1 MKYLIYIVAIDHS
14 QSLNKNSDY
23 SKYCLN
29 TWKYWCNKHN
39 IDLHIATEHDNR
51 FKYAVWN
58 KELIYEIG
66 QDYDKIGII
75 DSDTMIRWDAPN
87 IFEQIN
93 EEIAGVVDTSDLRW
107 ILNSLNNYGDA
118 FFKEWTQPDIDE
130 YFNAGVLFFDKKYL
144 NIFKQVL
151 DFYLENKIK
160 LDNWKKGGGK
170 EQTVLNYFLTKNK
183 VNKTDLFEKYCQ
195 ITEGIR
201 VNHDDGSKR
210 IKYCL
215 ECKIEKILN
224 IVESSYICP
233 LCGDME
239 VIIIDEDVQIKDYSP
254 YKRLNRFREWLNAFQ
269 AKQSPEIDNAI
280 YNEIIDELN
289 KRRITDLSILNREKM
304 RNILKKL
311 KFNYLYE
318 HTHYII
324 NKLTGLPSPKITRD
338 MEKMFIRM
346 FLMIQEPWSKY
357 KPIDRKNFLSY
368 SYVLHKFCELL
379 ELDHLLDCF
388 PLHKQLDILMEND
401 CIWKKICT
409 DLNWD
414 FISSFK

>member
-1 MKYLIYIVAIDHS
+1 MSGLS
-14 QSLNKNSDY
+14 QKNKNTDI
-23 SKYCLN
+23 K
-29 TWKYWCNKHN
+29 
-39 IDLHIATEHDNR
+39 
-51 FKYAVWN
+51 
-58 KELIYEIG
+58 
-66 QDYDKIGII
+66 KI
-75 DSDTMIRWDAPN
+75 ST
-87 IFEQIN
+87 
-93 EEIAGVVDTSDLRW
+93 
-107 ILNSLNNYGDA
+107 
-118 FFKEWTQPDIDE
+118 
-130 YFNAGVLFFDKKYL
+130 
-144 NIFKQVL
+144 
-151 DFYLENKIK
+151 LENKHRQKIK
-160 LDNWKKGGGK
+160 EFEIEKDSFSLLENKLNEINNEIDEIDKNREKFTNIDQHKRAILLDTKDDIEKKLHLLKNNITEMDYYDKTGDI
-170 EQTVLNYFLTKNK
+170 LINYYNIKNVEDDPIESKNILSFLCKKKQVDEKPKNK

-233 LCGDME
+233 LCDDME

>member
-1 MKYLIYIVAIDHS
+1 MSVSS
-14 QSLNKNSDY
+14 QKNKN
-23 SKYCLN
+23 
-29 TWKYWCNKHN
+29 T
-39 IDLHIATEHDNR
+39 
-51 FKYAVWN
+51 
-58 KELIYEIG
+58 
-66 QDYDKIGII
+66 
-75 DSDTMIRWDAPN
+75 
-87 IFEQIN
+87 
-93 EEIAGVVDTSDLRW
+93 
-107 ILNSLNNYGDA
+107 
-118 FFKEWTQPDIDE
+118 DI
-130 YFNAGVLFFDKKYL
+130 KK
-144 NIFKQVL
+144 VST
-151 DFYLENKIK
+151 LENKHRQKIK
-160 LDNWKKGGGK
+160 EFAIEKENFSLLENKLNDINKEIDEIDKNCEKFTNINQENRATLLDLKDDIERKIHLLKNNISEMDYYDKTGDILINYYNIKNVEDDSIDSKNILTFLCKKK
-170 EQTVLNYFLTKNK
+170 QVDEKSTNK
-183 VNKTDLFEKYCQ
+183 INKTELFEKYCQ

-201 VNHDDGSKR
+201 VNADDGSKR

-224 IVESSYICP
+224 LVESSYICP

-269 AKQSPEIDNAI
+269 AKQSPEIDNSI
-280 YNEIIDELN
+280 YNEIINELN
-289 KRRITDLSILNREKM
+289 RRRVTDLSTLNREKM
-304 RNILKKL
+304 RSILKKL

-324 NKLTGLPSPKITRD
+324 NKLTGLPPPKITRD

-346 FLMIQEPWSKY
+346 FLMIQEPWLKY
-357 KPIDRKNFLSY
+357 KLVDRKNFLSY
-368 SYVLHKFCELL
+368 GYVLHKFCELL

-409 DLNWD
+409 YLNWD

>member
-1 MKYLIYIVAIDHS
+1 MSGPS
-14 QSLNKNSDY
+14 QKNKNTDI
-23 SKYCLN
+23 K
-29 TWKYWCNKHN
+29 
-39 IDLHIATEHDNR
+39 
-51 FKYAVWN
+51 
-58 KELIYEIG
+58 
-66 QDYDKIGII
+66 KI
-75 DSDTMIRWDAPN
+75 ST
-87 IFEQIN
+87 
-93 EEIAGVVDTSDLRW
+93 
-107 ILNSLNNYGDA
+107 
-118 FFKEWTQPDIDE
+118 
-130 YFNAGVLFFDKKYL
+130 
-144 NIFKQVL
+144 
-151 DFYLENKIK
+151 LENKHRQKIK
-160 LDNWKKGGGK
+160 EFEIEKDSFSLLENKLNDITNEIDEIDKNREKFTNIEQQKRAILLDTKDDIERKIHLLKNNITEMDYYDKTGDILINYYNIKNVEDDQLESKNILSFLCKKK
-170 EQTVLNYFLTKNK
+170 QVDEKPKNK

-201 VNHDDGSKR
+201 VNPDDGSKR

-224 IVESSYICP
+224 LVESSYICP

-304 RNILKKL
+304 RSILKKL

-324 NKLTGLPSPKITRD
+324 NKLTGLAPPKITRD

-368 SYVLHKFCELL
+368 GYVLHKFCELL

-401 CIWKKICT
+401 SIWKKICT

>member
-1 MKYLIYIVAIDHS
+1 MSGLS
-14 QSLNKNSDY
+14 QKNKNTDI
-23 SKYCLN
+23 K
-29 TWKYWCNKHN
+29 
-39 IDLHIATEHDNR
+39 
-51 FKYAVWN
+51 
-58 KELIYEIG
+58 
-66 QDYDKIGII
+66 KI
-75 DSDTMIRWDAPN
+75 ST
-87 IFEQIN
+87 
-93 EEIAGVVDTSDLRW
+93 
-107 ILNSLNNYGDA
+107 
-118 FFKEWTQPDIDE
+118 
-130 YFNAGVLFFDKKYL
+130 
-144 NIFKQVL
+144 
-151 DFYLENKIK
+151 LENKHRQKIK
-160 LDNWKKGGGK
+160 EFEIEKDSFSLLENKLNEINNEIDEIDKNREKFTNIDQHKRAILLDTKDDIEKKLHLLKNNITEMDYYDKTGDI
-170 EQTVLNYFLTKNK
+170 LINYYNIKNIEDDPIESKNILSFLCKKKQVDEKPKNK

-289 KRRITDLSILNREKM
+289 KRRITDLSLLNREKM

>member
-1 MKYLIYIVAIDHS
+1 MSGLS
-14 QSLNKNSDY
+14 QKNKNTDI
-23 SKYCLN
+23 K
-29 TWKYWCNKHN
+29 
-39 IDLHIATEHDNR
+39 
-51 FKYAVWN
+51 
-58 KELIYEIG
+58 
-66 QDYDKIGII
+66 KI
-75 DSDTMIRWDAPN
+75 ST
-87 IFEQIN
+87 
-93 EEIAGVVDTSDLRW
+93 
-107 ILNSLNNYGDA
+107 
-118 FFKEWTQPDIDE
+118 
-130 YFNAGVLFFDKKYL
+130 
-144 NIFKQVL
+144 
-151 DFYLENKIK
+151 LENKHRQKIK
-160 LDNWKKGGGK
+160 EFEIEKDSFSSLENKLNEINNEIDEIDKNREKFTNIDQHKRAILLDTKDDIEKKLHLLKNNITEMDYYDKTGDI
-170 EQTVLNYFLTKNK
+170 LINYYNIKNVEDDPIESKNILSFLCKKKQVDEKPKNK

-304 RNILKKL
+304 RSILKKL

-368 SYVLHKFCELL
+368 GYVLHKFCELL

>member
-1 MKYLIYIVAIDHS
+1 MSVSS
-14 QSLNKNSDY
+14 QKNKN
-23 SKYCLN
+23 
-29 TWKYWCNKHN
+29 T
-39 IDLHIATEHDNR
+39 
-51 FKYAVWN
+51 
-58 KELIYEIG
+58 
-66 QDYDKIGII
+66 
-75 DSDTMIRWDAPN
+75 
-87 IFEQIN
+87 
-93 EEIAGVVDTSDLRW
+93 
-107 ILNSLNNYGDA
+107 
-118 FFKEWTQPDIDE
+118 DI
-130 YFNAGVLFFDKKYL
+130 KK
-144 NIFKQVL
+144 VST
-151 DFYLENKIK
+151 LENKHRQKIK
-160 LDNWKKGGGK
+160 EFAIEKENFSLLENKLNEINNEIHEIDKNCEKFTNIKQENRAALLDLKDDIERKIHLLKNNISEMDYYDKTGDILINYYNIKNVEDDSKDSKNILTFLCKKK
-170 EQTVLNYFLTKNK
+170 QVDEKSTNK
-183 VNKTDLFEKYCQ
+183 INKTELFEKYCQ

-201 VNHDDGSKR
+201 VNADDGSKR

-224 IVESSYICP
+224 LVESSYICP

-269 AKQSPEIDNAI
+269 AKQSPEIDNSI
-280 YNEIIDELN
+280 YNEIINELN
-289 KRRITDLSILNREKM
+289 RRRVTDLSTLNREKM
-304 RNILKKL
+304 RSILKKL

-324 NKLTGLPSPKITRD
+324 NKLTGLPPPKITRD

-346 FLMIQEPWSKY
+346 FLMIQEPWLKY
-357 KPIDRKNFLSY
+357 KLVDRKNFLSY
-368 SYVLHKFCELL
+368 GYVLHKFCELL

-409 DLNWD
+409 YLNWD

>member
-1 MKYLIYIVAIDHS
+1 MSGLS
-14 QSLNKNSDY
+14 QKNKNTDI
-23 SKYCLN
+23 K
-29 TWKYWCNKHN
+29 
-39 IDLHIATEHDNR
+39 
-51 FKYAVWN
+51 
-58 KELIYEIG
+58 
-66 QDYDKIGII
+66 KI
-75 DSDTMIRWDAPN
+75 ST
-87 IFEQIN
+87 
-93 EEIAGVVDTSDLRW
+93 
-107 ILNSLNNYGDA
+107 
-118 FFKEWTQPDIDE
+118 
-130 YFNAGVLFFDKKYL
+130 
-144 NIFKQVL
+144 
-151 DFYLENKIK
+151 LENKHRQKIK
-160 LDNWKKGGGK
+160 EFEIEKDSFSLLENKLNEINNEIDKIDKNREKFTNIEQHKRAILLDTKDDIEKKLHLLKNNITEMDYYDKTGDI
-170 EQTVLNYFLTKNK
+170 LINYYNIKNVEDDPIESKNILSFLCKKKQVDEKPKNK

>member
-1 MKYLIYIVAIDHS
+1 MSGPS
-14 QSLNKNSDY
+14 QKNKNTDI
-23 SKYCLN
+23 K
-29 TWKYWCNKHN
+29 
-39 IDLHIATEHDNR
+39 
-51 FKYAVWN
+51 
-58 KELIYEIG
+58 
-66 QDYDKIGII
+66 KI
-75 DSDTMIRWDAPN
+75 ST
-87 IFEQIN
+87 
-93 EEIAGVVDTSDLRW
+93 
-107 ILNSLNNYGDA
+107 
-118 FFKEWTQPDIDE
+118 
-130 YFNAGVLFFDKKYL
+130 
-144 NIFKQVL
+144 
-151 DFYLENKIK
+151 LENKHRQKIK
-160 LDNWKKGGGK
+160 EFEIEKDSFSSLENKLNEINNEIDEIDKIREKFTNIEQHKRAILLDTKDDIERKLHLLKNNITEMDYYDKTGDILINYYNIKNVEDDPIESKNILSFLCKKK
-170 EQTVLNYFLTKNK
+170 QVDEKPKNK

-201 VNHDDGSKR
+201 VNPDDGSKR

-224 IVESSYICP
+224 LVESSYICP

-269 AKQSPEIDNAI
+269 AKQSPEIDNSI

-324 NKLTGLPSPKITRD
+324 NKLTGLPPPKITRD

-368 SYVLHKFCELL
+368 GYVLHKFCELL

-401 CIWKKICT
+401 AIWKKICT